1 MAVKLRLSRK
11 GAKKRPFYWIVAAD
25 ERMPRDG
32 RYLEKVGTYNPM
44 LPKDDANRVSLDA
57 ERAKYWLDNG
67 AQPTERVAIFLGKAG
82 VTDMPAQSNNPQKA
96 QPKDAAVQREKD
108 RAEKLEARK
117 AAEEEAKANAA
128 AEAEAAKEAEAAA
141 EETPVED
148 AVEAVA
154 EAAETAKEVVED
166 AAEAVADAVEEAT
179 EDKKEDA

>member
-32 RYLEKVGTYNPM
+32 RYLEKIGTYNPM
-44 LPKDDANRVSLDA
+44 LAKDDANRVSLDA
-57 ERAKYWLDNG
+57 ERAKYWIDNG

-117 AAEEEAKANAA
+117 AAEEEAKA
-128 AEAEAAKEAEAAA
+128 EAAAAA
-141 EETPVED
+141 EEAKEEETSVVEE
-148 AVEAVA
+148 AVEVA
-154 EAAETAKEVVED
+154 TET
-166 AAEAVADAVEEAT
+166 AEAVVEAVEEAVETVAEAVT
-179 EDKKEDA
+179 EDKEEEKKDA

>member
-32 RYLEKVGTYNPM
+32 RYLEKIGTYNPM
-44 LPKDDANRVSLDA
+44 LAKDDANRVSLDA
-57 ERAKYWLDNG
+57 ERAKYWIDNG

-117 AAEEEAKANAA
+117 AAEEEAKA
-128 AEAEAAKEAEAAA
+128 EAAAAA
-141 EETPVED
+141 EEAKEEETSVVEE
-148 AVEAVA
+148 AVEVATETAEAVVEAVE
-154 EAAETAKEVVED
+154 EAVET
-166 AAEAVADAVEEAT
+166 VADAVT
-179 EDKKEDA
+179 EDKEEEKKDA

>member
-32 RYLEKVGTYNPM
+32 RYLEKIGTYNPM
-44 LPKDDANRVSLDA
+44 LAKDDANRVSLDA
-57 ERAKYWLDNG
+57 ERAKYWIDNG

-96 QPKDAAVQREKD
+96 QPKEAAVQREKD

-117 AAEEEAKANAA
+117 AAEEEAKA
-128 AEAEAAKEAEAAA
+128 EAAAA
-141 EETPVED
+141 EEAKEEETSVVEE
-148 AVEAVA
+148 AVEVATETAEAVVEAVE
-154 EAAETAKEVVED
+154 EAVET
-166 AAEAVADAVEEAT
+166 VADAVT
-179 EDKKEDA
+179 EDKEEEKKDA